1 MRLSTIMLFLLQS
14 ILSFSQTSEIE
25 KILNLEL
32 KKETKKQKEDSWD
45 YSGEKFEVVKNFI
58 IKDSILTMTAINS
71 EGKEVREI
79 QTTMKILSIELKKK
93 SYGGDFYT
101 EKQEVDLR
109 KIKSVAKDINV
120 IFETE
125 PDAVKITQVNENG
138 DKSER
143 KSDMFF
149 LQFCYDKQNEYLA
162 DDLVEAFK
170 KAKYKIEKGFWHD

>member
-1 MRLSTIMLFLLQS
+1 MLFLFQS
-14 ILSFSQTSEIE
+14 ILSFSQTSEIV

-32 KKETKKQKEDSWD
+32 KKETKKQKEDSGD
-45 YSGEKFEVVKNFI
+45 NSGEKFEIVKNFI
-58 IKDSILTMTAINS
+58 IKDSILMTAINF
-71 EGKEVREI
+71 EGKEVREM

-93 SYGGDFYT
+93 SCGGDFYN

-109 KIKSVAKDINV
+109 KIKSVIKDINV

-125 PDAVKITQVNENG
+125 PDAVKITQIDENG

-149 LQFCYDKQNEYLA
+149 LHLSYEKQNEYLA

-170 KAKYKIEKGFWHD
+170 KAKYTIEKGFWHD